1 MAMRLTQTDLDGEPS
16 DLGREGGESDR

>member
-1 MAMRLTQTDLDGEPS
+1 MAMRLTQTDIDGEPS